1 MTTYNL
7 EGMLLYETY
16 DIVETAPGRFDWQQN
31 GGEVFQTGYSF
42 ITSLNSE
49 SLSYTITETDPTEL
63 TVNLTGLGM
72 PYAIDVPSL
81 PEYVTLTDIDY
92 SSSEIIT
99 ISWNGGANSSTILT
113 INWEW
118 EDMTEMTAESL
129 TMVINLTGDD
139 FPAFANYAAF
149 EAFLSTATMEG
160 TAPPGYQEGDDIA
173 LTSISDYVD
182 KVQDDLIAGEY
193 RNDDLRGGI
202 GDDTIIGAGGDDVIS
217 GSFGFDTLYGGLGN
231 DTINGGNRADVIYGG
246 EGLDVLNGGNGH
258 DTIYGGNGAD
268 TVQMGTG
275 NDVFIDNNETGP
287 AGNDVVWG
295 GDGNDI
301 FNGGGGDD
309 LFIGMTGNDKLIGGV
324 GNDTLRGG
332 ADNDRLFGGQ
342 GHDDLY
348 AGSGSDTLTG
358 GVGDDFFI
366 FTSIDAS
373 DANVIRDFELGT
385 DEIEIENYDPNTTT
399 LQVVGGDTLITL
411 DSGATI
417 LVEGV
422 TDTTALEADIYLF

>member
-16 DIVETAPGRFDWQQN
+16 DIVETAPGRFDWQQT

-42 ITSLNSE
+42 ITSLDSD

-99 ISWNGGANSSTILT
+99 VSWNGGANSSTILT

-118 EDMTEMTAESL
+118 EDMVDMTAESL

-139 FPAFANYAAF
+139 FPTFADYAAF

-182 KVQDDLIAGEY
+182 KVQDDLIVGEY

-202 GDDTIIGAGGDDVIS
+202 GHDMIIGAQGNDNIQGGSGGDSV
-217 GSFGFDTLYGGLGN
+217 
-231 DTINGGNRADVIYGG
+231 YGG
-246 EGLDVLNGGNGH
+246 EG
-258 DTIYGGNGAD
+258 
-268 TVQMGTG
+268 
-275 NDVFIDNNETGP
+275 
-287 AGNDVVWG
+287 NDVVAG
-295 GDGNDI
+295 MYGNDSV
-301 FNGGGGDD
+301 F
-309 LFIGMTGNDKLIGGV
+309 GGV
-324 GNDTLRGG
+324 GNDTAYGGTGHDQLFGGDGDDNLFGMNGNDRIFGGNDNDRIFGGELQDSLYGGSGTDTVYGGTGNDLIFGGDGNDTLYGG
-332 ADNDRLFGGQ
+332 ADDDKLYGSE

-348 AGSGSDTLTG
+348 AGSGNDTLTG
-358 GVGDDFFI
+358 GVGDDIFI

-385 DEIEIENYDPNTTT
+385 DEIEIENYDANTTT
-399 LQVVGGDTLITL
+399 LQVVGSDTLITL
-411 DSGATI
+411 ASGATI

-422 TDTTALEADIYLF
+422 TDTAALEADIFVF